1 MVNVIKQIEKY
12 LDIVSNS
19 NSLRMLF
26 AITTIAIPFVIG
38 ILIAYI
44 FTR

>member
-1 MVNVIKQIEKY
+1 MANVIEQIEKY

-19 NSLRMLF
+19 DGLRMLF
-26 AITTIAIPFVIG
+26 AITVVAIPFVIG
-38 ILIAYI
+38 IFISYI